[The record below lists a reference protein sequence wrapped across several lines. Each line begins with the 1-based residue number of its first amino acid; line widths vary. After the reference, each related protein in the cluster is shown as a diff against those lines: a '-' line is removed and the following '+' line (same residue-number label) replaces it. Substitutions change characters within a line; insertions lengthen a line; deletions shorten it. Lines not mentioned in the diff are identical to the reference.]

1 MLPTGLGKSLIY
13 QSFVFGKVIING
25 HSLAEIEGF
34 GEKRA
39 LGILLKTE
47 LCQKH
52 SKSCMQFCLGALN
65 KKPVFVVTSACDCK
79 DGNFN

>member
-1 MLPTGLGKSLIY
+1 MCLVSKLSQENY
-13 QSFVFGKVIING
+13 SVENG
-25 HSLAEIEGF
+25 DYIQKEAEIEGF